1 MPLSGSVYPRSMKTR
16 LLALALITL
25 PLLACEGPAAP
36 SLMFPAR
43 ADAGIEFDAGTP
55 TNEEDERDDPL
66 NPGGIPL
73 NCTELTQCMATCSG
87 SRCGPKCLERADA
100 RTQEIYSRVSVCAA
114 NNDCRDPDCI
124 QENCAEAWL
133 DCQENIHPDE
143 RPDCPTMRH
152 CLLGCVEDVECEAD
166 CRAAAHQSTVV
177 ALNNLNGCSASANCV
192 DEACRRETCPDEL
205 AACYPEAEIDRL
217 TCAELVQCLD
227 ACEGPGACQEN
238 CRSEA
243 RPAARRNLQALDDCR
258 VACGPDLA
266 ACRSLCPSEFARCD
280 P

>member
-1 MPLSGSVYPRSMKTR
+1 MHGHVRVEVVVGQN
-16 LLALALITL
+16 ALK
-25 PLLACEGPAAP
+25 E
-36 SLMFPAR
+36 LMHERRKSTVESRFAQPTTN
-43 ADAGIEFDAGTP
+43 AGIPIA
-55 TNEEDERDDPL
+55 
-66 NPGGIPL
+66 
-73 NCTELTQCMATCSG
+73 
-87 SRCGPKCLERADA
+87 SRK
-100 RTQEIYSRVSVCAA
+100 
-114 NNDCRDPDCI
+114 
-124 QENCAEAWL
+124 NCAEAWL

-166 CRAAAHQSTVV
+166 CRAAARQSTVV
-177 ALNNLNGCSASANCV
+177 ALNNLNGCSASNCV

-217 TCAELVQCLD
+217 TCAELVQCLE

-243 RPAARRNLQALDDCR
+243 RPAARVNLQALDDCR